1 MTPANPVPEPLRT
14 YIAPKPYRLEHV
26 LGAGANTS
34 TLPDSLAAQALKR
47 ALWSALAALAISAIA
62 AGIMAHFGWL

>member
-1 MTPANPVPEPLRT
+1 MQTNFAT
-14 YIAPKPYRLEHV
+14 YRKNMRPKPYRLANV
-26 LGAGANTS
+26 LRAGANTS